1 MVPLIHV
8 FALQQPILMNWSILF
23 SDVLRCERDSIG
35 QERMADSKDLN
46 FIKENNKCAVIV
58 AHPDDETLWA
68 GGLMLMH
75 PEVDWTVVTLCRKS
89 DPDRAPKF
97 SKALKKLNATGFM
110 ADLDDGPKQRP
121 LDNREVQKTI
131 IELLP
136 SKRFDLIITHSTSGE
151 YTRHLRHEETAKA
164 VLALWNSDRLYA
176 DELWTFAYEDGNRE
190 YLPRAI
196 KQADLSVGLNNEIW
210 RKKYDIITRIY
221 GFSTDSFEAKTTP
234 KEEAF
239 WCLKAAC

>member
-1 MVPLIHV
+1 
-8 FALQQPILMNWSILF
+8 
-23 SDVLRCERDSIG
+23 
-35 QERMADSKDLN
+35 MADSRGLDFL
-46 FIKENNKCAVIV
+46 IENNECVVIV

-75 PEVDWTVVTLCRKS
+75 PEVKWTVVTLCRKS

-97 SKALKKLNATGFM
+97 FKALERLRACGFM
-110 ADLDDGPKQRP
+110 ADLDDGPEQTP
-121 LDNREVQKTI
+121 LDNGEVQKTI

-136 SKRFDLIITHSTSGE
+136 SKRFDLIITHSTAGE

-164 VLALWNSDRLYA
+164 VLELWNSDRLFA
-176 DELWTFAYEDGNRE
+176 DELWTFAYEDGNRK

-196 KQADLSVGLNNEIW
+196 KNADLLVGLNDEIW
-210 RKKYDIITRIY
+210 REKYDIITRIY
-221 GFSTDSFEAKTTP
+221 GFSQESFEAKTTP

-239 WCLKAAC
+239 WRLKAAC

>member
-1 MVPLIHV
+1 
-8 FALQQPILMNWSILF
+8 
-23 SDVLRCERDSIG
+23 
-35 QERMADSKDLN
+35 MAKDQSH
-46 FIKENNKCAVIV
+46 KHTWTYNNCAVIV

-75 PEVDWTVVTLCRKS
+75 PKVKWTVVTLCRKS

-97 SKALKKLNATGFM
+97 FKALEKFNAEGFM
-110 ADLDDGPKQRP
+110 ADLDDGPEQTP
-121 LDNREVQKTI
+121 LDSRQVQKTI
-131 IELLP
+131 ELLLP
-136 SKRFDLIITHSTSGE
+136 SKRFDMIVTHSPSGE

-164 VLALWNSDRLYA
+164 VLALWKTDRLLA
-176 DELWTFAYEDGNRE
+176 DELWTFAYEDGNRQ

-196 KQADLSVGLNNEIW
+196 KDADLLVGLNNEIW

-221 GFSTDSFEAKTTP
+221 GFSPESFEARTTP

-239 WCLKAAC
+239 RRCKAAC

>member
-1 MVPLIHV
+1 
-8 FALQQPILMNWSILF
+8 MNDKITQKWAF
-23 SDVLRCERDSIG
+23 
-35 QERMADSKDLN
+35 
-46 FIKENNKCAVIV
+46 ENAAVIV

-75 PEVDWTVVTLCRKS
+75 PKVNWTVVTLCRKS

-97 SKALKKLNATGFM
+97 FNAMKNLRAKGFM
-110 ADLDDGPKQRP
+110 ADLDDGPEQTP
-121 LDNREVQKTI
+121 LDNDHVQKTI
-131 IELLP
+131 ELILP
-136 SKRFDLIITHSTSGE
+136 SNRFDIIITHSTSGE

-164 VLALWNSDRLYA
+164 VLALWKTNRLIA
-176 DELWTFAYEDGNRE
+176 EQLWAFAYEDDNRK

-196 KQADLSVGLNNEIW
+196 KDADLLVGLNEEIW

-221 GFSTDSFEAKTTP
+221 GFSPESFEARTTP

-239 WCLKAAC
+239 WRCKAAY